1 MFFIPVLAIP
11 PNKKA
16 TYLCIVF
23 AHCPEKEV
31 PHCVQ
36 WTMGGDHVEYNSNI
50 STKTADIVMTKL
62 LFNSMVSTPNG
73 CCMIGD
79 LKDFYL
85 STPMQPWDY
94 VYMQILV
101 DVLPLDIMNHYQLHN
116 LVAKSM
122 WKYSVACTDYHR
134 LDGWPT
140 PSFKQS

>member
-1 MFFIPVLAIP
+1 M
-11 PNKKA
+11 
-16 TYLCIVF
+16 C
-23 AHCPEKEV
+23 AHHPEKEV
-31 PHCVQ
+31 PHCIQ
-36 WTMGGDHVEYNSNI
+36 WTVGGYHVKYDGDV
-50 STKTADIVMTKL
+50 STKTAIIVMAKL
-62 LFNSMVSTPNG
+62 LFNSMVSTPNRQ
-73 CCMIGD
+73 CMIGD

-101 DVLPLDIMNHYQLHN
+101 AVLPLDIMNHYQLHN

-140 PSFKQS
+140 FSSTHS